1 MKLYCPSALLSPD
14 LLLGMIQKGNKY
26 FVRHQLLGGTKY
38 FLEDMEAVVIITH
51 YADKGKALEH
61 MQAIQK
67 TAYAKLYDIDIEA
80 DLQNLRVAASQPGKY
95 RIFTTLLNSKTWK
108 PPNGFSDRIRK
119 YLRFRNFFPTRTD
132 EVAASPFF
140 EFGVLFLK
148 IKWSGSEIRI
158 PFHDLK

>member
-1 MKLYCPSALLSPD
+1 MKLYCPIALLNPE
-14 LLLGMIQKGNKY
+14 LLRGMIQQDNKY
-26 FVRHQLLGGTKY
+26 FVRQQLLGGTRY
-38 FLEDMEAVVIITH
+38 FVEHLEAVVIITH

-67 TAYAKLYDIDIEA
+67 TAYAKLYDIDMET
-80 DLQNLRVAASQPGKY
+80 DWQNLQVAASQPEHYK
-95 RIFTTLLNSKTWK
+95 IFTTLLNTKTWR
-108 PPNGFSDRIRK
+108 PPKEFSERIRK
-119 YLRFRNFFPTRTD
+119 YLRYRNYFPTRTD

-148 IKWSGSEIRI
+148 IKWSGNEIRI